1 VDRPGG
7 PPTRSFIARALGAFL
22 ELDSNREALAR
33 ARSQT
38 AALEQQLA
46 TNQAELVAQQA
57 ELVANQAELAATGKA
72 LQSLRASR
80 LVRWSGPLRRLW
92 YRVPLRLRRS
102 R

>member
-1 VDRPGG
+1 MRVSLDSLPQVDRPGG

-46 TNQAELVAQQA
+46 TNQAEL
-57 ELVANQAELAATGKA
+57 AATGKA